1 MANANS
7 GIPRGQVITGARGYL
22 TVNGKQVGYVMN
34 VSYQES
40 INQLPVEALGD
51 LLTTE
56 FVTAGV
62 TYSGSIGR
70 VEVFG
75 STTTDVGLTVPL
87 DQAYTAPA
95 IGLALTDEPN
105 GKIYRT
111 FEGVKFTGKGID
123 FSKGSMS
130 MANLSFVCILSRDQN
145 GIIEI

>member
-34 VSYQES
+34 VSYQQS
-40 INQLPVEALGD
+40 INQLPVEALGN
-51 LLTTE
+51 LLTEE

-62 TYSGSIGR
+62 NYSGNLGR

-75 STTTDVGLTVPL
+75 STTTDAGLTVPI
-87 DQAYTAPA
+87 DQAYTAPQ
-95 IGLALTDEPN
+95 INLALTDEPN

-111 FEGVKFTGKGID
+111 LESIKFTGKGID
-123 FSKGSMS
+123 FTKGSMS

-145 GIIEI
+145 GIVEI

>member
-34 VSYQES
+34 VSYQQS
-40 INQLPVEALGD
+40 INQLPVDAIGN
-51 LLTTE
+51 LLTEE

-62 TYSGSIGR
+62 SYSGNLGR

-75 STTTDVGLTVPL
+75 STTTDAGLTVPIE
-87 DQAYTAPA
+87 QAYTAPA

-105 GKIYRT
+105 GKVYRT
-111 FEGVKFTGKGID
+111 FESVKFSGQGVD
-123 FSKGSMS
+123 FTKGSMS
-130 MANLSFVCILSRDQN
+130 MKNLSFVCILSRDQN
-145 GIIEI
+145 GIIDI